1 MRDEGGMRVG
11 HQDKCTGMA
20 SQSANTGLNP
30 ESKRERERES
40 RERVCPGFP
49 VQVSTW
55 EEAPFTERGL
65 DDHLLLF

>member
-30 ESKRERERES
+30 ESEREREREQGEGMSWLS
-40 RERVCPGFP
+40 RSGE
-49 VQVSTW
+49 
-55 EEAPFTERGL
+55 
-65 DDHLLLF
+65 HLGGGTIH